1 MAQEKTVPSKDRIA
15 TSFKQLATVSTDLNS
30 AANEL
35 NKAIANLDEAL
46 RTLNLGV
53 SAWHQVAGDED
64 PQDGSYWSRDIGY
77 ARVRNKWCIAIRRTW
92 GNYSYEDHNDEEWP
106 FAEAPRW
113 MCIESVGKLPELFE
127 DLIKRTE
134 EATEKIRARTS
145 EAKEFLAAVRAVAS
159 EISPKA
165 GKTK

>member
-1 MAQEKTVPSKDRIA
+1 MTSKKQKIHSFVGNIADGAYVPRLFVGMYAPLGWLSPAGSHAEAQTC
-15 TSFKQLATVSTDLNS
+15 Q
-30 AANEL
+30 
-35 NKAIANLDEAL
+35 
-46 RTLNLGV
+46 RT
-53 SAWHQVAGDED
+53 
-64 PQDGSYWSRDIGY
+64 
-77 ARVRNKWCIAIRRTW
+77 ARQRHPP
-92 GNYSYEDHNDEEWP
+92 GDEEWP

-134 EATEKIRARTS
+134 EATEKIKGKTS
-145 EAKEFLAAVRAVAS
+145 EAKEFLAAVRAIAS